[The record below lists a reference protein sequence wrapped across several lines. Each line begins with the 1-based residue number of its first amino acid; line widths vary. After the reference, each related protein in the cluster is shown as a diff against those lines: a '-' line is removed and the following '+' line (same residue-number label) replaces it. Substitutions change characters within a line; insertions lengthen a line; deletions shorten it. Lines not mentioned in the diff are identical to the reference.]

1 MTVRLPFS
9 SNDEIPTEVR
19 KSEKL
24 KGIALGM
31 LDIGH
36 SLRPEYKKPR
46 RGKGLVRLETHLF
59 LPSTDQGPLS

>member
-36 SLRPEYKKPR
+36 TLRPEYKMPR
-46 RGKGLVRLETHLF
+46 RGNRLVRL
-59 LPSTDQGPLS
+59 